1 VLWKAGNEELAERCK
16 KCGKPIVGLKRTQ
29 LQATPVFH
37 PQCLPVRRK
46 GV

>member
-1 VLWKAGNEELAERCK
+1 VLWKAENAELAERCK

-37 PQCLPVRRK
+37 PECPPKRPVK
-46 GV
+46 